1 MFGNLF
7 GNLFKKQKKNVV
19 VLTPKF
25 KIGEQCIWKYKDI
38 TYDYIIN
45 KMVIINNCFVDGNSI
60 KYIVI
65 DKETNMIYEWVSE
78 NELEKY

>member
-7 GNLFKKQKKNVV
+7 KRKKKDVI

-25 KIGEQCIWKYKDI
+25 KIGEQCVWKYKDI
-38 TYDYIIN
+38 TYDFIIN

-65 DKETNMIYEWVSE
+65 DKETNMIYEWISE

>member
-7 GNLFKKQKKNVV
+7 KRKKKDVI

-25 KIGEQCIWKYKDI
+25 KIGEQCVWKYKDI
-38 TYDYIIN
+38 TYDFIIN

-65 DKETNMIYEWVSE
+65 DKETNMIYEWINE

>member
-1 MFGNLF
+1 MF
-7 GNLFKKQKKNVV
+7 GNLFKKLKKNVV

-38 TYDYIIN
+38 TCGYVIN
-45 KMVIINNCFVDGNSI
+45 KLVIINNCLVDGDSI

-65 DKETNMIYEWVSE
+65 DELTNMIYEWVNE
-78 NELEKY
+78 NELEKC

>member
-7 GNLFKKQKKNVV
+7 GNLFKKQKKDVV

-45 KMVIINNCFVDGNSI
+45 KMVIINNCLVDGNSI